1 MVSNTR
7 RMQMAE
13 TLLSSLVGS
22 WEGMCRTWF
31 EPGKLADE
39 SSVRGTIRPVLNGK
53 FFRHEYDGSMQG
65 KPRKGEET
73 LAFNPM
79 AKRYQVSWMD
89 DFHMSGWLLFSEG
102 EAGSRG
108 FSVSGKYDAPEGP
121 PWGWRTV
128 YDLVDADHLTITAFN
143 ATPDGEEAKA
153 VETTYTRV
161 KA

>member
-1 MVSNTR
+1 
-7 RMQMAE
+7 MADR
-13 TLLSSLVGS
+13 LLTSLVGS
-22 WEGMCRTWF
+22 WEGTCRTWF
-31 EPGKLADE
+31 EPEKLADE
-39 SSVRGTIRPVLNGK
+39 SSVRGTIRSVLNGK
-53 FFRHEYDGSMQG
+53 FFRHEYEGSMQG

-73 LAFNPM
+73 LAFNSQT
-79 AKRYQVSWMD
+79 KRYQISWMD
-89 DFHMSGWLLFSEG
+89 SFHMSGCLLISEG
-102 EAGSRG
+102 EGTPRG

-128 YDLVDADHLTITAFN
+128 FDLIDEDHLTITAYN

>member
-1 MVSNTR
+1 
-7 RMQMAE
+7 
-13 TLLSSLVGS
+13 
-22 WEGMCRTWF
+22 
-31 EPGKLADE
+31 
-39 SSVRGTIRPVLNGK
+39 
-53 FFRHEYDGSMQG
+53 
-65 KPRKGEET
+65 
-73 LAFNPM
+73 
-79 AKRYQVSWMD
+79 MD

>member
-1 MVSNTR
+1 
-7 RMQMAE
+7 MADKWLE
-13 TLLSSLVGS
+13 SIVGT
-22 WEGMCRTWF
+22 WEGTCQTWF

-39 SSVRGTIRPVLNGK
+39 SQVKGTIRPVLNGR
-53 FFRHEYDGSMQG
+53 FFRHEYEGSMQG

-73 LAFNPM
+73 LAFNSITR
-79 AKRYQVSWMD
+79 RYQISWMD
-89 DFHMSGWLLFSEG
+89 SFHMSGWLLFSEG
-102 EAGSRG
+102 EAAPRG
-108 FSVSGKYDAPEGP
+108 FSVNGKYDAPEGP

-128 YDLVDADHLTITAFN
+128 YELSDEDHLTITAFN